1 MRQVYR
7 HGRTDGAETQERD
20 RHGRQISRS
29 SEGPARPRQTE
40 RRERRLAMLVR
51 ALWSRVVLA
60 GLGALLVLFI
70 VGPLLRLLWESS
82 PRSLAEA
89 LHDTE
94 LRDSILL
101 TVFTASAA
109 TLLAALLGIP
119 LAYLLARRR
128 FPGRRII
135 QGLIDLPVV
144 IPHPVAGI
152 ALLLFLG
159 RRSTVG
165 GALAQLGLEF
175 VSHVPGII
183 AAMLFVSAPI
193 LVSGAREA
201 FRSVDPQLE
210 RVART
215 LGDSGW
221 DAFRRV
227 TLPLAGRGI
236 LAGSILAW
244 ARSVSEFG
252 SIVILTY
259 NPKVASIYIF
269 DRFTA
274 FGLKAAVPAAVILLL
289 VALTVFAVV
298 RVLQPEDRG

>member
-1 MRQVYR
+1 M
-7 HGRTDGAETQERD
+7 D
-20 RHGRQISRS
+20 
-29 SEGPARPRQTE
+29 
-40 RRERRLAMLVR
+40 VR
-51 ALWSRVVLA
+51 WSRVLLA
-60 GLGALLVLFI
+60 GLGACLVLFV
-70 VGPLLRLLWESS
+70 VGPLLRLLLESS

-89 LHDTE
+89 IRDPE
-94 LRDSILL
+94 LRASIAL
-101 TVFTASAA
+101 TVFTATAA
-109 TLLAALLGIP
+109 TVLGALLGIP
-119 LAYLLARRR
+119 LAYLLARCS
-128 FPGRRII
+128 FPGRRIV
-135 QGLIDLPVV
+135 QGIIDLPVV

-165 GALAQLGLEF
+165 GILSQMGLEF
-175 VSHVPGII
+175 VSHVPGIV

-201 FRSVDPQLE
+201 FRGVDPQLE

-215 LGDSGW
+215 LGDSAW
-221 DAFRRV
+221 AAFRRV

-236 LAGSILAW
+236 LAGSLLAW

-259 NPKVASIYIF
+259 NPKVASIFIF

-274 FGLKAAVPAAVILLL
+274 FGLPAAVPAAVILLV
-289 VALTVFAVV
+289 VALAVFLVV
-298 RVLQPEDRG
+298 RVLQPEEPM

>member
-1 MRQVYR
+1 MVV
-7 HGRTDGAETQERD
+7 
-20 RHGRQISRS
+20 
-29 SEGPARPRQTE
+29 RPH
-40 RRERRLAMLVR
+40 
-51 ALWSRVVLA
+51 WPRVALA
-60 GLGALLVLFI
+60 GAGALLVLFV
-70 VGPLLRLLWESS
+70 VGPLLRLLLLAS
-82 PRSLAEA
+82 PQSLRDA
-89 LHDTE
+89 LGDAE
-94 LRDSILL
+94 LRESIIL
-101 TVFTASAA
+101 TVVTATVA
-109 TLLAALLGIP
+109 TLIAAALGIP
-119 LAYLLARRR
+119 LAYLLARRA
-128 FPGRRII
+128 FPGRRIV

-159 RRSTVG
+159 RRSQIG
-165 GALAQLGLEF
+165 GALAELGLEF
-175 VSHVPGII
+175 VSHVPGIV

-215 LGDSGW
+215 LGDTGW
-221 DAFRRV
+221 GAFRRV

-274 FGLKAAVPAAVILLL
+274 FGLQAAVPAAVILLL
-289 VALTVFAVV
+289 VALTVFLVV
-298 RVLQPEDRG
+298 RVLQPEERG

>member
-1 MRQVYR
+1 MNIRV
-7 HGRTDGAETQERD
+7 
-20 RHGRQISRS
+20 
-29 SEGPARPRQTE
+29 P
-40 RRERRLAMLVR
+40 
-51 ALWSRVVLA
+51 WSRVVLA
-60 GLGALLVLFI
+60 ALGAVLVLFV

-82 PRSLAEA
+82 PQSLGEA
-89 LHDTE
+89 LQDPE
-94 LRDSILL
+94 LRGSILL
-101 TVFTASAA
+101 TVLTAGAA
-109 TLLAALLGIP
+109 TLLAALFGIP
-119 LAYLLARRR
+119 LAYLLARRS
-128 FPGRRII
+128 FPGRRVI

-165 GALAQLGLEF
+165 GALAEVGLEF

-193 LVSGAREA
+193 LVGSAREA

-215 LGDSGW
+215 LGDTAWG
-221 DAFRRV
+221 AFRRV
-227 TLPLAGRGI
+227 TMPLAGRGI

-274 FGLKAAVPAAVILLL
+274 FGLPAAVPAAVLLLL
-289 VALTVFAVV
+289 VALAVFLLVQ
-298 RVLQPEDRG
+298 VLQPADRA

>member
-1 MRQVYR
+1 
-7 HGRTDGAETQERD
+7 
-20 RHGRQISRS
+20 
-29 SEGPARPRQTE
+29 
-40 RRERRLAMLVR
+40 MLVR
-51 ALWSRVVLA
+51 SLWPRVLLA
-60 GLGALLVLFI
+60 GAGACLVLFI
-70 VGPLLRLLWESS
+70 VGPLLRLLLLAS
-82 PRSLAEA
+82 PRTLGEA
-89 LHDTE
+89 LADPE
-94 LRDSILL
+94 LRESIVL
-101 TVFTASAA
+101 TVVTASIA
-109 TLLAALLGIP
+109 TLIALLLGVP
-119 LAYLLARRR
+119 LAYLLARRS
-128 FPGRRII
+128 FPGRRLV

-159 RRSTVG
+159 RRSPVG
-165 GALAQLGLEF
+165 GPLAQLGLEF
-175 VSHVPGII
+175 VSHVPGIV

-201 FRSVDPQLE
+201 FRGVDPQLE

-221 DAFRRV
+221 SAFHRV
-227 TLPLAGRGI
+227 TLPLAARGI

-259 NPKVASIYIF
+259 NPKVASIFIY

-274 FGLKAAVPAAVILLL
+274 FGLQAAVPAAVILLL
-289 VALTVFAVV
+289 VALAVFVV
-298 RVLQPEDRG
+298 IRVLQPEERR

>member
-1 MRQVYR
+1 MVV
-7 HGRTDGAETQERD
+7 
-20 RHGRQISRS
+20 
-29 SEGPARPRQTE
+29 RP
-40 RRERRLAMLVR
+40 
-51 ALWSRVVLA
+51 LWPRVALA
-60 GLGALLVLFI
+60 GAGALLVLFVI
-70 VGPLLRLLWESS
+70 GPLLRLLFLAS
-82 PRSLAEA
+82 PTTLVEA
-89 LHDTE
+89 LHDPE
-94 LRDSILL
+94 LRDSIVL
-101 TVFTASAA
+101 TVLTATGA
-109 TLLAALLGIP
+109 TIIGALLGIP
-119 LAYLLARRR
+119 LAYLLARRS
-128 FPGRRII
+128 FPGRRLV

-159 RRSTVG
+159 RRSAVG
-165 GALAQLGLEF
+165 GALAEVGLEF

-183 AAMLFVSAPI
+183 AAMLFVSAPL

-215 LGDSGW
+215 LGDTGW
-221 DAFRRV
+221 QAFRRV
-227 TLPLAGRGI
+227 TLQLAGRGI

-274 FGLKAAVPAAVILLL
+274 YGLEAAVPAAVLLLL
-289 VALTVFAVV
+289 VALTVFVFIRVV
-298 RVLQPEDRG
+298 QPEERA

>member
-1 MRQVYR
+1 MLR
-7 HGRTDGAETQERD
+7 
-20 RHGRQISRS
+20 
-29 SEGPARPRQTE
+29 RP
-40 RRERRLAMLVR
+40 
-51 ALWSRVVLA
+51 LWSRVVLA
-60 GLGALLVLFI
+60 GLGACLVLFV

-82 PRSLAEA
+82 PSSLVDA
-89 LHDTE
+89 LRDQE
-94 LRDSILL
+94 LRASIAL
-101 TVFTASAA
+101 TIFTATMA
-109 TLLAALLGIP
+109 TVLAALFGVP
-119 LAYLLARRR
+119 LAYLLARRS
-128 FPGRRII
+128 FPGRRIV
-135 QGLIDLPVV
+135 QGLVDLPVV

-159 RRSTVG
+159 RRSPVG

-201 FRSVDPQLE
+201 FQGVDPQLE

-215 LGDSGW
+215 LGDTGW
-221 DAFRRV
+221 SAFRRV
-227 TLPLAGRGI
+227 TLPLAARGI

-274 FGLKAAVPAAVILLL
+274 FGLRAAVPAAVILLL
-289 VALTVFAVV
+289 VAITVFVVV
-298 RVLQPEDRG
+298 RVLQPEERR

>member
-1 MRQVYR
+1 MR
-7 HGRTDGAETQERD
+7 
-20 RHGRQISRS
+20 IRS
-29 SEGPARPRQTE
+29 LSS
-40 RRERRLAMLVR
+40 RLA
-51 ALWSRVVLA
+51 LA
-60 GLGALLVLFI
+60 GLGACLVLFV
-70 VGPLLRLLWESS
+70 VGPLLRLLVESS
-82 PRSLAEA
+82 PRTLAEA
-89 LHDTE
+89 FRDPE
-94 LRDSILL
+94 LRASIAL
-101 TVFTASAA
+101 TVLAASAA

-119 LAYLLARRR
+119 LAYLLARRS
-128 FPGRRII
+128 FPGRRVI

-165 GALAQLGLEF
+165 GALGELGLEF

-201 FRSVDPQLE
+201 FRGVDPQLE

-215 LGDSGW
+215 LGDTGW
-221 DAFRRV
+221 SAFHRI

-236 LAGSILAW
+236 LAGAILAW

-274 FGLKAAVPAAVILLL
+274 FGLQAAVPAAVILLL
-289 VALTVFAVV
+289 VALTVFLVV
-298 RVLQPEDRG
+298 RVLQPEDRR

>member
-1 MRQVYR
+1 M
-7 HGRTDGAETQERD
+7 D
-20 RHGRQISRS
+20 
-29 SEGPARPRQTE
+29 
-40 RRERRLAMLVR
+40 VR
-51 ALWSRVVLA
+51 WSRVILA
-60 GLGALLVLFI
+60 GLGACLVLFVI
-70 VGPLLRLLWESS
+70 GPLLRLLLESS
-82 PRSLAEA
+82 PRTLAEA
-89 LHDTE
+89 IRDPE
-94 LRDSILL
+94 LRASIAL
-101 TVFTASAA
+101 TVLTATAA
-109 TLLAALLGIP
+109 TLLGALLGIP
-119 LAYLLARRR
+119 LAYLLARRS
-128 FPGRRII
+128 FPGRRIV
-135 QGLIDLPVV
+135 QGIIDLPVV

-165 GALAQLGLEF
+165 GILSHIGLEF
-175 VSHVPGII
+175 VSHVPGIV

-201 FRSVDPQLE
+201 FRGVDPQLE

-215 LGDSGW
+215 LGDTAWG
-221 DAFRRV
+221 AFRRV

-259 NPKVASIYIF
+259 NPKVASIFIF

-274 FGLKAAVPAAVILLL
+274 FGLPAAVPAAVILLV
-289 VALTVFAVV
+289 VALAVFLLV
-298 RVLQPEDRG
+298 RVLQPEEPA